1 MYALKN
7 DNQRLKDKTKI
18 LSMKYLIEDY
28 IHPIMDGSDCVG
40 QGFEAD
46 GYFVTAAHVVKDN
59 PNCYVMIG
67 EHKIPL
73 CNYKFHYGRKTL
85 DAYYVGK
92 GDTYKDKGQMDV
104 IMYNFG
110 TSDSPLHFNIH
121 TPTMGEVFSSYCVN
135 PVFDPATNKYSNKY
149 SIEKALVLGEEEGNY
164 FYCKCKRFEGSS
176 GSPLL
181 WENQVVGIM
190 HGGESKFLYCAF
202 LKIDSFILQTNIGVK
217 YDKTEVIKKLLPNGA
232 DRIMA
237 IAILY
242 AMNVDMG
249 LMGIDLVEEGLYET
263 NYYSIINRLPFDV
276 NEITEEEKKVLFE
289 YCDYI
294 IQSTL

>member
-1 MYALKN
+1 MLKN

-67 EHKIPL
+67 GHKVPL
-73 CNYKFHYGRKTL
+73 CNYKFHFGRKTL

-294 IQSTL
+294 IQSTLTL

>member
-1 MYALKN
+1 
-7 DNQRLKDKTKI
+7 
-18 LSMKYLIEDY
+18 MKYLIEDY

-67 EHKIPL
+67 GHKVPL
-73 CNYKFHYGRKTL
+73 CNYKFHFGRKTL

-276 NEITEEEKKVLFE
+276 NEITEEGKNVLFE
-289 YCDYI
+289 YCNYI
-294 IQSTL
+294 IHSTL

>member
-1 MYALKN
+1 
-7 DNQRLKDKTKI
+7 
-18 LSMKYLIEDY
+18 MKYLIEDY

-67 EHKIPL
+67 GHKVPL
-73 CNYKFHYGRKTL
+73 CNYKFHFGRKTL
-85 DAYYVGK
+85 DAYYIGK

-276 NEITEEEKKVLFE
+276 NGLTEEEKKVLFE

-294 IQSTL
+294 IHSTL

>member
-1 MYALKN
+1 
-7 DNQRLKDKTKI
+7 
-18 LSMKYLIEDY
+18 
-28 IHPIMDGSDCVG
+28 MDGSDCVG

-242 AMNVDMG
+242 AINVDMG

-276 NEITEEEKKVLFE
+276 NDITEEEKKVLFE
-289 YCDYI
+289 YCNYI